1 MHKKVTTAR
10 KVVKKAPEKAV
21 EKVVVPVVE
30 PVQQLDLH
38 KAYDLTDVSQ
48 ETLSSYAFY
57 LKEMTHSAGWK
68 LMVQVLEGNLAVL
81 ERQIVRKKEILT
93 NRALT
98 EVEVDRLRDQH
109 EILTELINK
118 PKELIEQYSVP
129 TEQLGSPSYDPY
141 GGDKKTI
148 NAATMSDST

>member
-1 MHKKVTTAR
+1 MPKKVTTTK
-10 KVVKKAPEKAV
+10 KVAKKIVPKPV
-21 EKVVVPVVE
+21 ETVVEVVE

-38 KAYDLTDVSQ
+38 KAFDLTDVSQ

-81 ERQIVRKKEILT
+81 EKQIVRKKEILT

-98 EVEVDRLRDQH
+98 ELEVDRLRDQH
-109 EILTELINK
+109 EILTELITK
-118 PKELIEQYSVP
+118 PSELIEQYSVP
-129 TEQLGSPSYDPY
+129 REQIGSPSYDPY

-148 NAATMSDST
+148 NAAVMSDST